1 MSVVMKAIGLADGTE
16 FKDEMWIKSYDL
28 NAPPA
33 GTSSGFLFNSA
44 GVSGATIN
52 GAFGGVIILTT
63 TRELA
68 LDWPDAAQAMTAWN
82 TVSSQ
87 RPRRPDGRPN
97 KPLTALTVEVQP
109 A

>member
-1 MSVVMKAIGLADGTE
+1 MSVIMKVIGLADGTAFE
-16 FKDEMWIKSYDL
+16 DEMWVKSYDL
-28 NAPPA
+28 SAPPA
-33 GTSSGFLFNSA
+33 GTESGFLFNSA

-68 LDWPDAAQAMTAWN
+68 LDWPDAGEAMKSWN
-82 TVSSQ
+82 TVNGQ
-87 RPRRPDGRPN
+87 RPRRPDGKPN